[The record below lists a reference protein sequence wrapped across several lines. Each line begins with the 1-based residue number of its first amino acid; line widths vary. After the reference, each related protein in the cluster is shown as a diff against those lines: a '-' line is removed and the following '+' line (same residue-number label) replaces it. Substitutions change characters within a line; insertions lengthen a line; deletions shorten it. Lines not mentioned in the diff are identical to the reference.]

1 MATVERNNSS
11 RTRIRE
17 GGRPSATSGWG
28 GQKEKHRDHKQ
39 QTGQHANKRREKT
52 QRNDMQLWHLSTF
65 GVEGRGSKEK

>member
-28 GQKEKHRDHKQ
+28 GKKKSTEITSNKQ
-39 QTGQHANKRREKT
+39 DNTQTRGERRH
-52 QRNDMQLWHLSTF
+52 RNDMQLWHLSTF

>member
-17 GGRPSATSGWG
+17 GGHLPRAVG
-28 GQKEKHRDHKQ
+28 GAKRKAQRSQVTNRTTRKQ
-39 QTGQHANKRREKT
+39 EERR

>member
-17 GGRPSATSGWG
+17 GGHLPRAVG
-28 GQKEKHRDHKQ
+28 GGKKKSTDHKQ